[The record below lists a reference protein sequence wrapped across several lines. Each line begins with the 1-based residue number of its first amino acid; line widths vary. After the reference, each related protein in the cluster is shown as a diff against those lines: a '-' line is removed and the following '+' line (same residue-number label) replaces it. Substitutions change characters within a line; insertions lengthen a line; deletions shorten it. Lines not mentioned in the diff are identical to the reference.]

1 MLVREAAVMFAGS
14 ALHARGP
21 ATWADLGAGDG
32 TFTLA
37 LAEALAPGSTIHAMD
52 RDGSALKRIV
62 AYHHSVRIHTHRGDF
77 TKPLWPFGNLDGILV
92 ANSLHFVRDKAA
104 FIRTCE
110 SHMAAASTFLVVEY
124 DTDQANP
131 WVPYP
136 VSRLTLAKVF
146 GAAGYSSIQPLGT
159 RPSAY
164 NRAQLYAVLIAR

>member
-1 MLVREAAVMFAGS
+1 MLVSEAAAMFAGA

-37 LAEALAPGSTIHAMD
+37 LAESLAPGSTIHAMD

-62 AYHHSVRIHTHRGDF
+62 PYHHSVRIHTHRGDF
-77 TKPLWPFGNLDGILV
+77 MKPSWPFANLDGILM

-110 SHMAAASTFLVVEY
+110 PHMAAASTFLVVEY
-124 DTDQANP
+124 DTDHANP

-136 VSRLTLAKVF
+136 LSRSSLGKIF
-146 GAAGYSSIQPLGT
+146 GEAGYPSIQPLGT